1 MSLPGRPCRPCRRMM
16 AANAME
22 CEARVQE
29 EGGVGSP
36 CLQYTTPAASC
47 PHASRFSFVS
57 SISGVDLGLED
68 ANKRQ
73 PPVPLVIVQSI
84 PDDERIRH
92 LEARIINPHRHPSPG
107 RLVQ

>member
-1 MSLPGRPCRPCRRMM
+1 MGLPGRPCRPCSRMM

-36 CLQYTTPAASC
+36 CLQYTTPAVSC
-47 PHASRFSFVS
+47 PHAPVFSFVS
-57 SISGVDLGLED
+57 SISGVDLGLQD
-68 ANKRQ
+68 ADERQ
-73 PPVPLVIVQSI
+73 TPIPLVIVQPIADHESV
-84 PDDERIRH
+84 RH
-92 LEARIINPHRHPSPG
+92 LKARIINPHRHPSPG